1 MTTQTKQRM
10 FWIAGLALAAL
21 YFGPRFIHKAPL
33 PVPPPPPAK
42 SPERVQRPVPAATL
56 GLSAPLDATS
66 GVWQGFGNVPSLGL
80 CNLRLELR
88 RNALEPE
95 HVSGFP
101 VLFCAPAA
109 TGPGLRLGQNPV
121 LPQMTPASAVLGG
134 TAKDGAIAFT
144 VDKVIGRTIDGCA
157 FTSFTVTP
165 FGADQISAEWQEGD
179 CAAGQRAG
187 QILLRRTGR

>member
-21 YFGPRFIHKAPL
+21 YFGPRFIPKQPL
-33 PVPPPPPAK
+33 PAPQPVKP
-42 SPERVQRPVPAATL
+42 PERIQRPLPASPTL
-56 GLSAPLDATS
+56 SLSPSLDATS
-66 GVWQGFGNVPSLGL
+66 GVWQGFGNVPNLGL

-101 VLFCAPAA
+101 VLFCVPAA
-109 TGPGLRLGQNPV
+109 TGPGLRIGQNPV
-121 LPQMTPASAVLGG
+121 FPQMTPASAVLGG

-179 CAAGQRAG
+179 CAAGQRTG